1 MEYAENCRYTDESI
15 KGKFVIK
22 LLHPFRTGGFQH
34 IRMDDIAKYMDLS
47 KATLYKY
54 FPSRDEIFERLTDI
68 FITYI
73 IKDEE
78 RLPEDHPIYINGF
91 QSSFAQSLI
100 IANYGTEVFFQDMR
114 EVYPELMAKIDVAV
128 SLRNEKLQKFYEQG
142 MGVGA
147 FNRLNANLLILQDDL
162 MFRNLLDPVYLMK
175 NNLTLRN
182 AIHDYY
188 QIKKLQIFSPE
199 LYANT
204 DDAKMLERIDY
215 LVRKVSY
222 GVETTKIRP

>member
-1 MEYAENCRYTDESI
+1 MENNEAQTCRYTDESI
-15 KGKFVIK
+15 KSKYVAK
-22 LLHPFRTGGFQH
+22 LLHPFKTSGFQH

-54 FPSRDEIFERLTDI
+54 FPSRDEIIERLSEI
-68 FITYI
+68 FITYV
-73 IKDEE
+73 IKAEE
-78 RLPEDHPIYINGF
+78 QLPEGSQMYMQGF

-100 IANYGTEVFFQDMR
+100 IANYGTEAFYQDMR
-114 EVYPELMAKIDVAV
+114 EVYPELMSRIDIAV
-128 SLRNEKLQKFYEQG
+128 SQRNERLQQFYERG
-142 MGVGA
+142 MEEGS
-147 FNRLNANLLILQDDL
+147 FNRLNATLLILQDDL

-188 QIKKLQIFSPE
+188 QIKKLLLFSPA
-199 LYANT
+199 LYAST
-204 DDAKMLERIDY
+204 DDVKMLEKIEY

-222 GVETTKIRP
+222 GA